1 VSDVKN
7 HLTELAVTVQLVSRK
22 KETTGEKTESFTEN
36 IISAPNVAKINFLA
50 MKRCVWTA
58 K

>member
-1 VSDVKN
+1 M
-7 HLTELAVTVQLVSRK
+7 TEPVVIAQRVSRK
-22 KETTGEKTESFTEN
+22 KGTTGEKTESFTES
-36 IISAPNVAKINFLA
+36 IISALNVAKISFLA